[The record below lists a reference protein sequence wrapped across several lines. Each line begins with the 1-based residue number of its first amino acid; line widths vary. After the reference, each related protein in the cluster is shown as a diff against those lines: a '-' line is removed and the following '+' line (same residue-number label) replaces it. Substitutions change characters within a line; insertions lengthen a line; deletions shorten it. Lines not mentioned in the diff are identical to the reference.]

1 VTHGGITGVTRCAT
15 FGAAKG
21 RQLLN
26 RLGDGKNAG
35 AAWFEVVA
43 LEVVALKESA
53 QRGVV

>member
-1 VTHGGITGVTRCAT
+1 VTHGGITSVTRCAA

-35 AAWFEVVA
+35 VA
-43 LEVVALKESA
+43 RFEVVALKEPA
-53 QRGVV
+53 QRGMV